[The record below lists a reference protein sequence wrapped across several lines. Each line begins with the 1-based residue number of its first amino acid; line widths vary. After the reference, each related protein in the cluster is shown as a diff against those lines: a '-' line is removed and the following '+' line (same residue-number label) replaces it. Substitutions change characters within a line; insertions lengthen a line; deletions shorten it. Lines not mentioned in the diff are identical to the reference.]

1 MSGRVWFPI
10 VLVLGGLAAIGWTV
24 LRVRLPPADFTFVNE
39 TEIESLD
46 PHIITG
52 QPEHRV
58 AEAVFEGLTRLN
70 PETCMPVPGAATSW
84 EVSDDKLVY
93 TFHLRPEA
101 KWSNG
106 EPVTAHDF
114 VYSYRRFLD
123 PMLAAEYAYQAWYL
137 KNAKR
142 YSMGAAGIG
151 PGDPVEVEL
160 HERPEGAL
168 PFARGIVIH
177 GKLVRVEG
185 ENAERVFVVEIDGQE
200 RRFRTGEFAAADGIE
215 PCSQVLLDFREVG
228 VRAID
233 DHTLQQTLESPTPF
247 WLELV
252 ARHAVLPV
260 NRTCVETYGTPQWT
274 YPENIVANGA
284 YNIAFRRI
292 RDRIRLV
299 KSDTYWDRDNVSLG
313 IIDALAL
320 TSQVTMFNL
329 FETGKADWITDPPA
343 IVLRELLK
351 TGERKAELNPQPFLS
366 SYFYLLNTTRPPLND
381 PRVRRALALALD
393 REEITRT
400 ATGAGEVPAYSLV
413 PPGMPNYESP
423 KFGEENVAEARRLLA
438 AAGFPEGRGFP
449 KTEILYNTH
458 EAHQTIAQLIRKQ
471 WQQNL
476 GIVVSTRNEE
486 WSSYQ
491 ASVHLLEYWMARRG
505 WVGDYVDPNTYL
517 GMMVTDGANNS
528 TGYANPEYDRLIAEA
543 EKEVDETKRR
553 ELLYRA
559 EELLMNDLPLIP
571 IYYYV
576 SKNMVKPYVRGFYPN
591 LLDNHPLYYLS
602 IDEELKA
609 EYEAIYD

>member
-1 MSGRVWFPI
+1 MSGRIWFPI

-70 PETCMPVPGAATSW
+70 PETCMPVPGAASSW

-123 PMLAAEYAYQAWYL
+123 PLLAAEYAYQAWYL

-168 PFARGIVIH
+168 PFARGIVLY
-177 GKLVRVEG
+177 GKLLRVES
-185 ENAERVFVVEIDGQE
+185 EDAERVFVVEIDGRE
-200 RRFRTGEFAAADGIE
+200 RRFRTGEFAATGGIE
-215 PCSQVLLDFREVG
+215 SCAQVLLDFRDVG

-299 KSDTYWDRDNVSLG
+299 KSDTYWDRENVSLKV
-313 IIDALAL
+313 IDALAL

-400 ATGAGEVPAYSLV
+400 ATGAGEVPAHSLV

-438 AAGFPEGRGFP
+438 EAGFPEGRGFP

-528 TGYANPEYDRLIAEA
+528 TGYSNPEYDKLISDA

>member
-1 MSGRVWFPI
+1 
-10 VLVLGGLAAIGWTV
+10 V

-70 PETCMPVPGAATSW
+70 PETCMPVPGAASSW

-123 PMLAAEYAYQAWYL
+123 PLLAAEYAYQAWYL

-160 HERPEGAL
+160 HERPKGSL

-185 ENAERVFVVEIDGQE
+185 ENAERVFVVEIDGKE
-200 RRFRTGEFAAADGIE
+200 RRFRTGEFAATDGIE
-215 PCSQVLLDFREVG
+215 PCAQVLLDFREVG

-233 DHTLQQTLESPTPF
+233 DHSLQQTLESPTPF

-313 IIDALAL
+313 TIDALAL

-438 AAGFPEGRGFP
+438 EAGFPEGRGFP

-491 ASVHLLEYWMARRG
+491 ASVHQLEYWMARRG
-505 WVGDYVDPNTYL
+505 WVGDYVDPNTHL